1 MESFS
6 VYQDVDL
13 SGPRPTIANVVDF
26 GAEVGYLNV
35 SDEMKVMRE
44 IRS

>member
-1 MESFS
+1 VESFS

-26 GAEVGYLNV
+26 GAEIGYLNV
-35 SDEMKVMRE
+35 RE
-44 IRS
+44 TDLCLG